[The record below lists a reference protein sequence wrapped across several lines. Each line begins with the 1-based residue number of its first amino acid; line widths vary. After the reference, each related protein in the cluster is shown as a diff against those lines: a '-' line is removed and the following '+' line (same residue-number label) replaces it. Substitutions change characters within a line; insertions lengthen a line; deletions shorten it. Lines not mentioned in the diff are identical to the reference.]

1 MIHYYHL
8 DKILLLTR
16 LKLTELTPYI
26 LNKLISKIEIGCL
39 ETIDGEKQ
47 QMVSVEWRFQIGIF
61 ILVNY
66 LSENGENTLKKL
78 FTQNVGY
85 NQNY

>member
-47 QMVSVEWRFQIGIF
+47 QMVGVEWRFQIGIF
-61 ILVNY
+61 
-66 LSENGENTLKKL
+66 
-78 FTQNVGY
+78 
-85 NQNY
+85 